1 LPVVLTSRYQDI
13 FRGSGFRMN
22 PVLTLALRSLV
33 RNRRR
38 SAIALAAVGFGVAAL
53 ILADGF
59 VDSLLVKLREDTIYS
74 QLGHIQIRDPKFGEL
89 GLSEPYAHLLPTAD
103 ADMAPVAGLP
113 HVRVVAP
120 RLALSGL
127 VSLGDT
133 TLSFTADAI
142 DPAKEAMFDRGLA
155 ITEGAALGADDK
167 EAVILGEGLAANL
180 GAKTGDKVVLLV
192 NAATGTLNAR
202 EFVVRGTFSSIS
214 KLYDDTGLRLPL
226 ASAQRLLRI
235 SGAQQW
241 VILLDDT
248 DKTAATLEGL
258 RAVLPKARF
267 ALTRWDD
274 EADFYH
280 KTAQLF
286 ARQFGF
292 IRVVVTAIIVLSILN
307 TMTMNVLERTWE
319 IGVMLA
325 LGDSRRQVLAL
336 FACEGALLGFAGG
349 LLGAALGLAAAA
361 VLNAVGIPMP
371 APPGMS
377 HGFDAGVLVS
387 AAQVAAAFAIGC
399 AAAAIASLPP
409 AARASRLRVVDALRV
424 TH

>member
-1 LPVVLTSRYQDI
+1 
-13 FRGSGFRMN
+13 MN
-22 PVLTLALRSLV
+22 PVLTLALRSLI

-74 QLGHIQIRDPKFGEL
+74 QLGHIQIRDPKFAEL
-89 GLSEPYAHLLPTAD
+89 GLSEPYTHLLPTAD
-103 ADMAPVAGLP
+103 ADMAPVARFP

-120 RLALSGL
+120 RLTLSGL

-133 TLSFTADAI
+133 TLSFTGDAI
-142 DPAKEAMFDRGLA
+142 DPAKEAMFDRGLV
-155 ITEGAALGADDK
+155 ITEGGTLGADDK
-167 EAVILGEGLAANL
+167 DAVILGEGLAANL
-180 GAKTGDKVVLLV
+180 AAKTGDKVVLLV

-226 ASAQRLLRI
+226 AAAQRLIRVK
-235 SGAQQW
+235 GAQQW
-241 VILLDDT
+241 VVLLDDT
-248 DKTAATLEGL
+248 DMTAASLEGIGGI
-258 RAVLPKARF
+258 LPKARF

-349 LLGAALGLAAAA
+349 LFGAALGLGLAAA
-361 VLNAVGIPMP
+361 LNATGIPMP

-399 AAAAIASLPP
+399 VAAAIASLPP

>member
-1 LPVVLTSRYQDI
+1 
-13 FRGSGFRMN
+13 
-22 PVLTLALRSLV
+22 
-33 RNRRR
+33 
-38 SAIALAAVGFGVAAL
+38 
-53 ILADGF
+53 
-59 VDSLLVKLREDTIYS
+59 
-74 QLGHIQIRDPKFGEL
+74 
-89 GLSEPYAHLLPTAD
+89 
-103 ADMAPVAGLP
+103 
-113 HVRVVAP
+113 
-120 RLALSGL
+120 
-127 VSLGDT
+127 
-133 TLSFTADAI
+133 
-142 DPAKEAMFDRGLA
+142 MFDRGLA
-155 ITEGAALGADDK
+155 ITEGAALAADDK

-241 VILLDDT
+241 VVLLDDT
-248 DKTAATLEGL
+248 DKTAATLEAL
-258 RAVLPKARF
+258 RGVLPKARF

-349 LLGAALGLAAAA
+349 LLGAALGLVVAA
-361 VLNAVGIPMP
+361 VLNALGIPMP

-387 AAQVAAAFAIGC
+387 AAQVATAFGIGC
-399 AAAAIASLPP
+399 VAAAIASLPP